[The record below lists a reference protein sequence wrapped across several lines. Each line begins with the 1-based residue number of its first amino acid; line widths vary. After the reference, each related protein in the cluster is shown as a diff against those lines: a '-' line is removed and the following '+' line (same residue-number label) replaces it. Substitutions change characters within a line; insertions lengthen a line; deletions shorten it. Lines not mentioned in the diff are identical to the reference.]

1 MSEGVVKWF
10 NSQKGYGFISV
21 PNGSDVFV
29 HYADI
34 SNKNG
39 KKLSKGQS
47 VSFEAV
53 QGEKGPRAE
62 NVKELS

>member
-10 NSQKGYGFISV
+10 NPQKGYGFISV

-34 SNKNG
+34 SDKER
-39 KKLSKGQS
+39 KKLSKGQT
-47 VSFEAV
+47 
-53 QGEKGPRAE
+53 
-62 NVKELS
+62 